1 MSIKDV
7 SSAASLRDMPATT
20 RLETVHAVTGKNVD
34 PIDSVEVSL
43 SPEAMAQARDN
54 LTPPTQEEIDASA
67 REALNLRNQAI
78 ARMPTGPSL
87 ASDFYSDPATAN
99 DAVSFQAFFQNA
111 TVNADE
117 MADALHKAL
126 TSPTQNGDYTT
137 NAMDLALT
145 QAKLNLVV
153 QKYVAT
159 DYQTEASA
167 FVAQFISDKSSQADQ
182 MTKVVL
188 TQSSRLAESLGDRDQ
203 AQHHQDALAQLAE
216 GTHSSQTVRNA
227 MLSLTAST
235 TDSEAWFSSIND
247 WVAKNRSIP
256 YIREIEQG
264 HISAL
269 QEQWQSFVT
278 GLKTDV

>member
-1 MSIKDV
+1 
-7 SSAASLRDMPATT
+7 
-20 RLETVHAVTGKNVD
+20 
-34 PIDSVEVSL
+34 
-43 SPEAMAQARDN
+43 MAQARDN

-159 DYQTEASA
+159 DYQNEASA
-167 FVAQFISDKSSQADQ
+167 FVAQFIGDKSSQADQ

-188 TQSSRLAESLGDRDQ
+188 TQASRLSESLGIATR
-203 AQHHQDALAQLAE
+203 HSIIRMPSQLAE

-235 TDSEAWFSSIND
+235 TDSEAWFSSINN
-247 WVAKNRSIP
+247 WVEQNRSIP

>member
-7 SSAASLRDMPATT
+7 SSMASLRAMPAT
-20 RLETVHAVTGKNVD
+20 RQETIHAMTGKNVD
-34 PIDSVEVSL
+34 PVDSFEVSL
-43 SPEAMAQARDN
+43 SPEAMAQAKDN
-54 LTPPTQEEIDASA
+54 STPPTQEERDASA
-67 REALNLRNQAI
+67 REVLNLRNQAI

-87 ASDFYSDPATAN
+87 ASDFYTDPATAN

-111 TVNADE
+111 TVSADE

-126 TSPTQNGDYTT
+126 SSPTQSGDYTT

-153 QKYVAT
+153 QKYVTT
-159 DYQTEASA
+159 DYQNEASA
-167 FVAQFISDKSSQADQ
+167 FVARFIGEKSSQVDQ

-188 TQSSRLAESLGDRDQ
+188 TQANRLSESLGDRDQ
-203 AQHHQDALAQLAE
+203 AQHHQDAIAQLTE
-216 GTHSSQTVRNA
+216 GTHPSQKIRNE

-235 TDSEAWFSSIND
+235 TDSEAWFSSINN
-247 WVAKNRSIP
+247 WVEQNRSLP
-256 YIREIEQG
+256 YILEIEKG

-269 QEQWQSFVT
+269 HEQWQSFVAD
-278 GLKTDV
+278 LKTDV